1 MLQSTRAIVWRTV
14 KYGETSIICT
24 MYTEVYGLQSYLVN
38 GVRTMRKSG
47 TLAGLYQPGML
58 LDVEVYHSPH
68 KNLQRIREVRAAH
81 FYKHMPHDLV
91 RNSLTIFCCELLYRC
106 ITEPECNAEWF
117 DFFYTAF
124 VWIDELPANRLVN
137 MSLWFSWQLAR
148 LMGFGLQNEYSPE
161 LKLLDLQNGLF
172 CNQDSL
178 HTAQFVQAETAEIIS
193 IVYQWNSP
201 QELMIHQSLRQEIL
215 QQSLSYLRIHLPH
228 LGELKSVPILHTLL
242 RG

>member
-1 MLQSTRAIVWRTV
+1 
-14 KYGETSIICT
+14 
-24 MYTEVYGLQSYLVN
+24 
-38 GVRTMRKSG
+38 
-47 TLAGLYQPGML
+47 
-58 LDVEVYHSPH
+58 
-68 KNLQRIREVRAAH
+68 
-81 FYKHMPHDLV
+81 
-91 RNSLTIFCCELLYRC
+91 
-106 ITEPECNAEWF
+106 
-117 DFFYTAF
+117 
-124 VWIDELPANRLVN
+124 

>member
-1 MLQSTRAIVWRTV
+1 MRS
-14 KYGETSIICT
+14 GSI
-24 MYTEVYGLQSYLVN
+24 
-38 GVRTMRKSG
+38 
-47 TLAGLYQPGML
+47 
-58 LDVEVYHSPH
+58 
-68 KNLQRIREVRAAH
+68 
-81 FYKHMPHDLV
+81 
-91 RNSLTIFCCELLYRC
+91 
-106 ITEPECNAEWF
+106 
-117 DFFYTAF
+117 FFYNTF

-161 LKLLDLQNGLF
+161 LQLLDLQNGLF

-193 IVYQWNSP
+193 ILYQWNSP

-228 LGELKSVPILHTLL
+228 LGELKSVPILHALL